1 MAVRSADPAARIAR
15 ARALVASHPAA
26 AEPLTFFADLIALQQ
41 SIVSE
46 HNLVLEGRS
55 SFTES
60 LDFDAAAD
68 ALPSLFTGL
77 HRIAPAAVIEA
88 VDVLLEESRTQRRHL
103 VHSYWCGERD
113 GDPRLSFIVEALLQ
127 PFAER
132 VAASFGSAPGLPVE
146 SGVSRTGR
154 IDECP
159 ICGDRPVVAV
169 LRDAAHGSRR
179 SFICGF
185 CLDERAAPR
194 LGCVRCGEAE
204 FARLA
209 VHRADEFPS
218 TRVDACETCHAY
230 LKTIDLTNDAHAIPI
245 VDDVATVA
253 LDLWAREQG
262 YQRLRPNL
270 LRL

>member
-1 MAVRSADPAARIAR
+1 MAVGSADPAARIAR
-15 ARALVASHPAA
+15 ARALAASHPAA

-46 HNLVLEGRS
+46 HKLVLEGRS

-60 LDFDAAAD
+60 LDVEAAAD

-77 HRIAPAAVIEA
+77 HRIAPATVIEA
-88 VDVLLEESRTQRRHL
+88 VDTLLEESRAQRRHL
-103 VHSYWCGERD
+103 LHSYWCGERD

-132 VAASFGSAPGLPVE
+132 VAALLGLAPRLPV
-146 SGVSRTGR
+146 GR

-185 CLDERAAPR
+185 CLGERAAPR

-204 FARLA
+204 FARLP

-262 YQRLRPNL
+262 YERLRSNL